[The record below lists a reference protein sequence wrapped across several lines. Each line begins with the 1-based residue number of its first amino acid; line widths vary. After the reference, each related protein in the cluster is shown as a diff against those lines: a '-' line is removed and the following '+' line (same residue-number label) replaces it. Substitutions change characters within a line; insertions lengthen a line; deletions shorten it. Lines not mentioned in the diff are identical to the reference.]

1 MLDLKCETL
10 PGEAVP
16 NARSLVNGNG
26 YVDFQLI
33 FAEPRVTIR
42 WANHAEFAQLNTLA
56 SSALNQAAHM
66 LRFKAYMDEVAF
78 RALFDTHKCTNKG
91 DQTRFK
97 LQINI
102 FGLKRDSEQIGTLL
116 SDSSLYLQEPYQR
129 MENYA
134 YHNPHVWTFDD
145 LPDIDVWLA
154 GLSRSKPI
162 GEQMAAEQ
170 GWNKVL
176 DDLSSF
182 DSGHTDLDTSCLTVP
197 LLKYV
202 CLQSTSRIELTQ
214 LLGIRSMLWDS

>member
-1 MLDLKCETL
+1 MDL
-10 PGEAVP
+10 
-16 NARSLVNGNG
+16 
-26 YVDFQLI
+26 QLT
-33 FAEPRVTIR
+33 FAEPRVTIGL
-42 WANHAEFAQLNTLA
+42 ANHAEFAQLNALA
-56 SSALNQAAHM
+56 ASALNQAAHM

-78 RALFDTHKCTNKG
+78 RAFFDTYKCTNKG
-91 DQTRFK
+91 DLARFK

-129 MENYA
+129 TENYA

-162 GEQMAAEQ
+162 GEQMAVEQ

-182 DSGHTDLDTSCLTVP
+182 DSRHTDLDTSCLTVP

-202 CLQSTSRIELTQ
+202 CLQYTSRIELTQ
-214 LLGIRSMLWDS
+214 LLDIRSTLWDS